1 MRKELESNFGH
12 DLQQLVAH
20 LIKNA
25 EKVPPPVLQ
34 GALDF
39 EAFTWPQLDD
49 ATKRRRLAEIAE
61 LTDAPSAIHR
71 HMEAYPHAFSKEQ
84 YAAYLGALKRYK
96 DSLGI
101 P

>member
-71 HMEAYPHAFSKEQ
+71 HMEAYPHVFSKKR
-84 YAAYLGALKRYK
+84 YADYLAALHAYQKGLGA
-96 DSLGI
+96 
-101 P
+101 